1 MGSGYI
7 TDAISG
13 LGGGPQEE
21 TLLPPHP
28 AQYHPAQYHPAQ
40 DAPAN
45 LIADIGAALS
55 GRCGRWRC
63 IIAIVSAA
71 TAVVSASLIIV
82 IGATAIAPALLSAT

>member
-28 AQYHPAQYHPAQ
+28 AQYHPAHYHT
-40 DAPAN
+40 AN

>member
-21 TLLPPHP
+21 TLLPP
-28 AQYHPAQYHPAQ
+28 HPAQYHPAQ